1 MAKLPD
7 NDTNVGIY
15 RGLVKFFTQHPDE
28 PLSLAEIHQALDGQI
43 PVDRVDHVVFWFTTQ
58 DRLRA
63 RLIFLANLNA
73 SIARPRSGSSLAHT
87 NDDVAAF
94 YQGGAF
100 YRTGDSPRSA
110 VFVYDTAAR
119 WFWDPRVEEARLW
132 NNVLPHNAQANIIDI
147 AKNGE
152 LAGAG
157 RKGKGIRKLT
167 LRYDPVSTLPEG
179 TPPPPLPVV
188 EEGLLV
194 EEPELPFAPSQT
206 VELQSTETLGE
217 ALWPPGTPFT
227 PGAAPAGLPLPPSG
241 PEAYTQ
247 RVGAVP
253 EVLSNDGTE
262 GGTLVVKVN
271 GQVIV
276 ATIKAVA

>member
-1 MAKLPD
+1 MAAQPD

-15 RGLVKFFTQHPDE
+15 RSLVKFFTQHPDE
-28 PLSLAEIHQALDGQI
+28 PLSLVEIHQALDGQI
-43 PVDRVDHVVFWFTTQ
+43 PVDRVDGVVRLVPITQ
-58 DRLRA
+58 DRLRS

-87 NDDVAAF
+87 NEDVAAF

-132 NNVLPHNAQANIIDI
+132 NNVLPHNAQANVLDI
-147 AKNGE
+147 AKYGE
-152 LAGAG
+152 FAGKD
-157 RKGKGIRKLT
+157 RKTSRKLT

-179 TPPPPLPVV
+179 TPLPPLPVV

-194 EEPELPFAPSQT
+194 EEPELPFVPSQT
-206 VELQSTETLGE
+206 VEPLTAHQAEAVTVVEGSTP
-217 ALWPPGTPFT
+217 APPTI
-227 PGAAPAGLPLPPSG
+227 AASPSVADWG
-241 PEAYTQ
+241 DVVLRPDVEL
-247 RVGAVP
+247 
-253 EVLSNDGTE
+253 LSNDGAP
-262 GGTLVVKVN
+262 GGTLVVKLN